1 MKTPGFFL
9 NLAILFAL
17 QVPFSG
23 LQLKHAFTLDA
34 PVAFLA
40 AAILSPLY
48 PVGCAVAWFGAVDRL
63 GWNPVFATIVFVALF
78 MATVL
83 NMLMMRR
90 MGRMQSATGLTAAS
104 IDKTHPTTDKTSSGA
119 DQS

>member
-23 LQLKHAFTLDA
+23 LQIKHAFTMDA

-40 AAILSPLY
+40 AAALSPLY

-63 GWNPVFATIVFVALF
+63 GWHPLFATVVFFALF

-90 MGRMQSATGLTAAS
+90 MGRMQSAAGQTAAS
-104 IDKTHPTTDKTSSGA
+104 LDQTHSNTDKTSSGA
-119 DQS
+119 DKS